1 MNIFQAAPFLLE
13 KMNRASFSSL
23 IEKGDKKVYG
33 AKPKKVKKV
42 VKKTKKDKKK
52 KKSY

>member
-23 IEKGDKKVYG
+23 IEKGGKKVYG

-42 VKKTKKDKKK
+42 KKKDKKK
-52 KKSY
+52 KKKKSS

>member
-1 MNIFQAAPFLLE
+1 
-13 KMNRASFSSL
+13 MNRASFSSL

-33 AKPKKVKKV
+33 KKTVKVVKKKKKV
-42 VKKTKKDKKK
+42 VKSKK